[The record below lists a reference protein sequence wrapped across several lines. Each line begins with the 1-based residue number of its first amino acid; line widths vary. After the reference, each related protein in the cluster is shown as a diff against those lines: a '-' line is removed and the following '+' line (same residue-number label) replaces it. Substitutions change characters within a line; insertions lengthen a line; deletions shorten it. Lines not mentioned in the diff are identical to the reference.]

1 MVHTETTIEYEGDV
15 STARGPVLP
24 LDTADN
30 VASAPPDP
38 SSLMRT
44 YDWPRVAQNRQS
56 VDRPAK
62 QNGPAQHES
71 PAPSVKEWERAD
83 VPERRRYSA
92 APFGQWE
99 DDCRLKVLVVG
110 SGYAGLAAA
119 IACARQGYS
128 VTVLERGSGKSPHGD
143 LLTLGSN
150 CVRLLARWG
159 LFTDLWQKSAR
170 GGWWLLK
177 DYKGNDLEGKDL
189 RDFPAIYGA
198 PLMQGHRAQ
207 YLGVLGI
214 EARML
219 GVEFETGTEV
229 VEFNDSAK
237 SPSVVTA
244 RGETLFADCIV
255 VADGV
260 SSYAR
265 AYLAPELG
273 ESSTKLRSNES
284 NTDTTDEGK
293 MYSVHRGAMT
303 SDKLRTNPL
312 TSYFF
317 DGCIRTFLGPDS
329 HLKIAPLDNN
339 QQVSFTYV
347 SRSRYKASLNW
358 RDRRPVAEVTERLKE
373 EGWDPS
379 VMEAVSA
386 FRTCLNW
393 AVEEDPPAER
403 WCTDGGKIVLLG
415 DAVHALSPMSFQGAS
430 QAIADGASL
439 AVCLA
444 LAGGT
449 IEGVPRALQTLE
461 ALRRPRVLEA
471 QQRGTLQRKLWH
483 GWFDNPSP
491 AKYDLLIAE
500 TYDYDVE
507 MHTLAS
513 FERVCQKVAGD
524 KAFVVDPAHRKTC
537 MAKLEINGPAEAAS
551 KAFMEDWHLAWD
563 RGGERPQTE
572 PADSTLDRL
581 KEAIQQ
587 IQQHNVSQLSFE
599 EHYRYAY
606 NLVLYKKGHLLYNA
620 VAELISAHLEKETR
634 DKIVPSFPHSTIA
647 ISSTSGTQAG
657 TGGAASENVAAAA
670 AGQLFLDRLRD
681 VWDDHIACMSKLRD
695 VLKYLDKVWTN
706 PSSGVPAVY
715 DLGLSLFFHHV
726 VLFSTNP
733 KPAPPANSRASTS
746 APAPRPTTDQ
756 STVAHH
762 LLNTLLNV
770 IRIEREGEV
779 VSRSA
784 IRSAVGI
791 LSRLTD
797 EGPVPLP
804 VQASQ
809 GTGSGS
815 PVINSGAAAARQ
827 RTVMGEGPPGAK
839 ESPYKTTFEQAFL
852 KQTEE
857 FYARESAR
865 LLIECDCPSFL
876 QRINRRLEEEST
888 RAQSYL
894 NASTEPLLMSLLDN
908 VLIEQHLSSVLEH
921 PASGLSTLIQDSRT
935 DDLKLLYTL
944 FGRVGKGHP
953 ALQAGVSAWIVAI
966 GKQINEGVSLAPEPE
981 TRADDAKGTGKAAEE
996 GEGAKKKP
1004 EAGGA
1009 INAKTKAAL
1018 AWVQNVLDLKDKF
1031 DTLLAKAFAS
1041 DKAFE
1046 KSINDA
1052 FSVFVNE
1059 NRKSPEYISLFIDE
1073 NLRKGLKGKTE
1084 AEVDEVLN
1092 KSVALFR
1099 FLTEKDAFEK
1109 YYNQHLSKRL
1119 INQRS
1124 VSDDA
1129 ERSMLAKFRV
1139 EAGHQFT
1146 KSAEGMMKDVKVSED
1161 TLEEYKRFQD
1171 RAVVK
1176 APFDIEPII
1185 CGSNVWP
1192 FSAKDKTCTLP
1203 KVLQDGIKSF
1213 ETFYN
1218 QKHSGRKLTFMP
1230 DQGSVEVRTRFKAR
1244 THELNV
1250 STYAMVVLA
1259 LFEGLGDDEKLS
1271 YVDIANST
1279 NMLAPELKRTLQTLA
1294 CAKYKVLTKHPKG
1307 RDVNETD
1314 SFSFNSSFTAPLA
1327 KIRIQTVAAKVET
1340 DAERKETESKVDE
1353 ARNTQCDACIVR
1365 VMKDRKQL
1373 QHMDLVNEVIR
1384 QLSHRFQPTP
1394 QMIKKS
1400 IERLIEKEYLER
1412 DDEDRKKLKY
1422 MA

>member
-1 MVHTETTIEYEGDV
+1 MAV
-15 STARGPVLP
+15 
-24 LDTADN
+24 
-30 VASAPPDP
+30 
-38 SSLMRT
+38 
-44 YDWPRVAQNRQS
+44 
-56 VDRPAK
+56 
-62 QNGPAQHES
+62 
-71 PAPSVKEWERAD
+71 
-83 VPERRRYSA
+83 
-92 APFGQWE
+92 
-99 DDCRLKVLVVG
+99 
-110 SGYAGLAAA
+110 
-119 IACARQGYS
+119 
-128 VTVLERGSGKSPHGD
+128 
-143 LLTLGSN
+143 
-150 CVRLLARWG
+150 
-159 LFTDLWQKSAR
+159 
-170 GGWWLLK
+170 
-177 DYKGNDLEGKDL
+177 
-189 RDFPAIYGA
+189 
-198 PLMQGHRAQ
+198 
-207 YLGVLGI
+207 
-214 EARML
+214 
-219 GVEFETGTEV
+219 
-229 VEFNDSAK
+229 
-237 SPSVVTA
+237 
-244 RGETLFADCIV
+244 
-255 VADGV
+255 
-260 SSYAR
+260 
-265 AYLAPELG
+265 
-273 ESSTKLRSNES
+273 
-284 NTDTTDEGK
+284 
-293 MYSVHRGAMT
+293 
-303 SDKLRTNPL
+303 
-312 TSYFF
+312 
-317 DGCIRTFLGPDS
+317 
-329 HLKIAPLDNN
+329 
-339 QQVSFTYV
+339 
-347 SRSRYKASLNW
+347 
-358 RDRRPVAEVTERLKE
+358 RRPVVR
-373 EGWDPS
+373 
-379 VMEAVSA
+379 
-386 FRTCLNW
+386 
-393 AVEEDPPAER
+393 
-403 WCTDGGKIVLLG
+403 
-415 DAVHALSPMSFQGAS
+415 
-430 QAIADGASL
+430 
-439 AVCLA
+439 
-444 LAGGT
+444 
-449 IEGVPRALQTLE
+449 VPRVKA
-461 ALRRPRVLEA
+461 PR
-471 QQRGTLQRKLWH
+471 K
-483 GWFDNPSP
+483 
-491 AKYDLLIAE
+491 
-500 TYDYDVE
+500 
-507 MHTLAS
+507 
-513 FERVCQKVAGD
+513 
-524 KAFVVDPAHRKTC
+524 
-537 MAKLEINGPAEAAS
+537 
-551 KAFMEDWHLAWD
+551 
-563 RGGERPQTE
+563 QTE

-634 DKIVPSFPHSTIA
+634 DKIVPTFPHSTTAIA
-647 ISSTSGTQAG
+647 STSGTQAG

-681 VWDDHIACMSKLRD
+681 VWDDHIACLSKLRD

-746 APAPRPTTDQ
+746 APTPRPTTDP

-815 PVINSGAAAARQ
+815 PVISSGAAAARQ

-839 ESPYKTTFEQAFL
+839 ESPYKTAFEQAFL

-894 NASTEPLLMSLLDN
+894 KASTEPLLMSLLDN
-908 VLIEQHLSSVLEH
+908 VLIEQHLASILEH
-921 PASGLSTLIQDSRT
+921 PASGLSTLIQDSRIE
-935 DDLKLLYTL
+935 DLKLLYTL

-981 TRADDAKGTGKAAEE
+981 TRAEDAKGKGKAADES
-996 GEGAKKKP
+996 EGAKKKP

-1059 NRKSPEYISLFIDE
+1059 NRKSPEYISLFIDD

-1171 RAVVK
+1171 RAVIK

-1230 DQGSVEVRTRFKAR
+1230 DQGSVEVKTRFKAR

-1314 SFSFNSSFTAPLA
+1314 SFSFNSAFTAPLA

-1422 MA
+1422 MVRSLPSL

>member
-1 MVHTETTIEYEGDV
+1 MAV
-15 STARGPVLP
+15 
-24 LDTADN
+24 
-30 VASAPPDP
+30 
-38 SSLMRT
+38 
-44 YDWPRVAQNRQS
+44 
-56 VDRPAK
+56 
-62 QNGPAQHES
+62 
-71 PAPSVKEWERAD
+71 
-83 VPERRRYSA
+83 
-92 APFGQWE
+92 
-99 DDCRLKVLVVG
+99 
-110 SGYAGLAAA
+110 
-119 IACARQGYS
+119 
-128 VTVLERGSGKSPHGD
+128 
-143 LLTLGSN
+143 
-150 CVRLLARWG
+150 
-159 LFTDLWQKSAR
+159 
-170 GGWWLLK
+170 
-177 DYKGNDLEGKDL
+177 
-189 RDFPAIYGA
+189 
-198 PLMQGHRAQ
+198 
-207 YLGVLGI
+207 
-214 EARML
+214 
-219 GVEFETGTEV
+219 
-229 VEFNDSAK
+229 
-237 SPSVVTA
+237 
-244 RGETLFADCIV
+244 
-255 VADGV
+255 
-260 SSYAR
+260 
-265 AYLAPELG
+265 
-273 ESSTKLRSNES
+273 
-284 NTDTTDEGK
+284 
-293 MYSVHRGAMT
+293 
-303 SDKLRTNPL
+303 
-312 TSYFF
+312 
-317 DGCIRTFLGPDS
+317 
-329 HLKIAPLDNN
+329 
-339 QQVSFTYV
+339 
-347 SRSRYKASLNW
+347 
-358 RDRRPVAEVTERLKE
+358 RRPVVR
-373 EGWDPS
+373 
-379 VMEAVSA
+379 
-386 FRTCLNW
+386 
-393 AVEEDPPAER
+393 
-403 WCTDGGKIVLLG
+403 
-415 DAVHALSPMSFQGAS
+415 
-430 QAIADGASL
+430 
-439 AVCLA
+439 
-444 LAGGT
+444 
-449 IEGVPRALQTLE
+449 VPRVKAPRKQT
-461 ALRRPRVLEA
+461 
-471 QQRGTLQRKLWH
+471 G
-483 GWFDNPSP
+483 
-491 AKYDLLIAE
+491 
-500 TYDYDVE
+500 
-507 MHTLAS
+507 
-513 FERVCQKVAGD
+513 
-524 KAFVVDPAHRKTC
+524 
-537 MAKLEINGPAEAAS
+537 
-551 KAFMEDWHLAWD
+551 
-563 RGGERPQTE
+563 

-634 DKIVPSFPHSTIA
+634 DKIVTTFPHSTTAIA
-647 ISSTSGTQAG
+647 STSGTQAG
-657 TGGAASENVAAAA
+657 TGGAASENIAAAA

-746 APAPRPTTDQ
+746 APAPRPTTDP

-809 GTGSGS
+809 GTGAGS
-815 PVINSGAAAARQ
+815 PVISSGAAAARQ

-839 ESPYKTTFEQAFL
+839 ESPYKTAFEQAFL

-908 VLIEQHLSSVLEH
+908 VLIEQHLSSILEH
-921 PASGLSTLIQDSRT
+921 PASGLSTLIQDSRI

-966 GKQINEGVSLAPEPE
+966 GRQINEGVSLAPEPDTHAE
-981 TRADDAKGTGKAAEE
+981 DAKGKGKAADE

-1059 NRKSPEYISLFIDE
+1059 NRKSPEYISLFIDD

-1230 DQGSVEVRTRFKAR
+1230 DQGSVEVKTRFKAR

-1314 SFSFNSSFTAPLA
+1314 SFSFNSAFTAPLA